1 MTDLLLLATEGLT
14 EGVDL
19 AADNPAANVAVT
31 ILLIALG
38 LFAVAFF
45 LVGPGKKAKG
55 DRPKGDVPLAMRPY
69 HSDAELETTGLE
81 RAMAWGVALA
91 MFSGVFLAVYWII
104 EPDRINDKVD
114 EFYEE
119 NTAIGRN
126 EFAAACSSC
135 HGENAQ
141 GGFAAHPDPA
151 ISAPWPAPRLN
162 NIAARYKDSALL
174 KTTTLRDFMI
184 QTVMRGRP
192 GTPMPAWSTGF
203 SGAMNDAQIESIVD
217 YLLSIQTGELPE
229 AEAFVGASG
238 TDLFQNNCARCHG
251 ADATGYIG
259 PDLTGVFA
267 RFGASADDPVA
278 TAEAIKAIKHT
289 IINGR
294 SVPASVP
301 MPAWGL
307 SLSED
312 AIDRL
317 VEFLLAIQNP
327 PVR

>member
-1 MTDLLLLATEGLT
+1 MTDLLLLATEVAETAEHAG
-14 EGVDL
+14 EGAGNIAITVLL
-19 AADNPAANVAVT
+19 A
-31 ILLIALG
+31 ALG

-45 LVGPGKKAKG
+45 LVGPGSKSKG
-55 DRPKGDVPLAMRPY
+55 DKPKGDIPLAMRPY

-114 EFYEE
+114 EFYDE
-119 NTAIGRN
+119 NNAIGRL
-126 EFAAACSSC
+126 EFNSACSSC
-135 HGENAQ
+135 HGENGQ
-141 GGFAAHPDPA
+141 GGFAPHPDPE
-151 ISAPWPAPRLN
+151 IDAPWPAPALN
-162 NIAARYKDSALL
+162 NIAARYEGSDLL
-174 KTTTLRDFMI
+174 KTTTIRDFMI
-184 QTVMRGRP
+184 QTVMRGRAC
-192 GTPMPAWSTGF
+192 TPMPAWSSAF

-217 YLLSIQTGELPE
+217 YLLSVQTGEIPE
-229 AEAFVGASG
+229 AQAFVGASG
-238 TDLFQNNCARCHG
+238 DDLFANNCARCHG
-251 ADATGYIG
+251 ADATGYVG

-278 TAEAIKAIKHT
+278 TAEAMKAIKHT

-294 SVPASVP
+294 SVPAAVP
-301 MPAWGL
+301 MPAWGDI
-307 SLSED
+307 LSED

-317 VEFLLAIQNP
+317 VEYLLAIQNP